1 MPPQPLQPLHAQA
14 DRFID
19 ASGRQVIL
27 RGVNLGGDCKVP
39 WPDGGTGHPSDFA
52 DHREVSFVNRP
63 FPLID
68 ADTHFA
74 RLRGW
79 GFNCLRLLTT
89 WEAVEHAGPGQFDTA
104 YLDYFAEICRKA
116 GEHGFYVFVDFHQ
129 DVWSRMSGG
138 DGAPGWTF
146 DAVGLDFNRFD
157 AAGAALVMQHRYRY
171 PNADTQTDTP
181 EVQGAYPSMSWVRN
195 YRMPANAVMWTLFWA
210 GEHVT
215 PQFRIAGVNVQE
227 YLQKHL
233 LGAMAQVARRV
244 KDMPHVM
251 GFDSMNEPGVGW
263 LGQALSPVWVNG
275 VRSLGALPLPGP
287 VWSPLEAL
295 AVARGVPTELPV
307 RPSLDAPHEP
317 VTSEVI
323 NPNAISIWKAGH
335 LCPFEQAGIYVYK
348 EDAHKQGRLVAL
360 RETVFSH
367 IHGRAFSV
375 SEDAYGPFFHRVAQT
390 LRAISPRWM
399 LFAEIDPFGALSGR
413 SFPQHMPSQ
422 SVNTSHWYDLGLVAL
437 KQFDAR
443 LSVDLLTGERTEGL
457 EALGA
462 RFQRQLSAVKA
473 LANTT
478 PGGSP
483 TLIGEFGIPY
493 DLDHGAAYQA
503 YAKVKAE
510 EAAGQAPADVT
521 TAVTT
526 AVAPAATPAA
536 TPAAP
541 SDAPSDA
548 TRHAAIWSH
557 HTQLLSLMYDALDA
571 LHLSATQ
578 WNYTASNR
586 NAARFGDQWN
596 QEDLSIF
603 SLDQP
608 EGRAVAG
615 FCRPY
620 ARALQGQ
627 LLRMQF
633 NRMLG
638 VFKLSYAAN
647 PDFHAPTE
655 IFLPRG
661 VYANGMQITVT
672 GPERRRQFDADTQI
686 LSIWA
691 SARGTVEVTCG
702 QTGHRNDQSGA
713 QG

>member
-1 MPPQPLQPLHAQA
+1 MFIAELSATQSSFSRLNRIHMSTQPLLPLHAQA

-39 WPDGGTGHPSDFA
+39 WPDGGTGYPGDFA
-52 DHREVSFVNRP
+52 DHRDVSFINRP
-63 FPLID
+63 FPLEE

-74 RLRGW
+74 RLRCW

-157 AAGAALVMQHRYRY
+157 AAGAALVMQHRYQY
-171 PNADTQTDTP
+171 PGADGQTETQAETP
-181 EVQGAYPSMSWVRN
+181 ANQDGYPSMSWVRN

-215 PQFRIAGVNVQE
+215 PQFRIDGVNVQE
-227 YLQKHL
+227 YLQRHL

-263 LGQALSPVWVNG
+263 LGQALSPVMVSG

-307 RPSLDAPHEP
+307 RPSLSAPHEP
-317 VTSEVI
+317 VTLEVI

-335 LCPFEQAGIYVYK
+335 PCPFEQAGIYVYK
-348 EDAHKQGRLVAL
+348 EDAYKQGHLVAL
-360 RETVFSH
+360 RETAFSH
-367 IHGRAFSV
+367 TDGRAFSI

-390 LRAISPRWM
+390 LRTISPRWM
-399 LFAEIDPFGALSGR
+399 LFAELDPFGALSGR
-413 SFPQHMPSQ
+413 SFPQHMPTQ
-422 SVNTSHWYDLGLVAL
+422 SVNASHWYDLGLVAL

-443 LSVDLLTGERTEGL
+443 LSIDLLTGERAEGL
-457 EALGA
+457 AAIGA
-462 RFQRQLSAVKA
+462 RFQRQLSAVKT
-473 LANTT
+473 LANAT

-493 DLDHGAAYQA
+493 DLDQGAAY
-503 YAKVKAE
+503 KAFAELKADPAQDHE
-510 EAAGQAPADVT
+510 E
-521 TAVTT
+521 
-526 AVAPAATPAA
+526 
-536 TPAAP
+536 
-541 SDAPSDA
+541 
-548 TRHAAIWSH
+548 IWSTH
-557 HTQLLSLMYDALDA
+557 IQLLSLMYDALDA

-586 NAARFGDQWN
+586 NAARFGDHWN

-608 EGRAVAG
+608 EGRAIAG

-627 LLRMQF
+627 LMRMHF
-633 NRMLG
+633 NRALG
-638 VFKLSYAAN
+638 VFTLTYSAN

-655 IFLPRG
+655 IFLPRS
-661 VYANGMQITVT
+661 VFDHGMQIAVT
-672 GPERRRQFDADTQI
+672 GPERRRQFNSESQV
-686 LSIWA
+686 LSVWA
-691 SARGTVEVTCG
+691 SARGTVEITC
-702 QTGHRNDQSGA
+702 TADAAAR
-713 QG
+713 

>member
-1 MPPQPLQPLHAQA
+1 MFIAAASTLLFAFLRLVNLHMSIQPLSPLHAQA

-39 WPDGGTGHPSDFA
+39 WPNGSTGFPSDFA
-52 DHREVSFVNRP
+52 DHREVSFINRP
-63 FPLID
+63 FPLD
-68 ADTHFA
+68 EADTHFA

-171 PNADTQTDTP
+171 PDADTQTEIP
-181 EVQGAYPSMSWVRN
+181 EIQDGYPSISWVRN

-215 PQFRIAGVNVQE
+215 PQFRIDGVNVQE
-227 YLQKHL
+227 YLQRHL

-263 LGQALSPVWVNG
+263 LGQALSPVMVNG

-295 AVARGVPTELPV
+295 AVARGVPTKLLV
-307 RPSLDAPHEP
+307 RPSLSAPHEP

-335 LCPFEQAGIYVYK
+335 PCPFEQAGIYVYK
-348 EDAHKQGRLVAL
+348 QGHLVAL
-360 RETVFSH
+360 RETAFSH
-367 IHGRAFSV
+367 TDGRAFSI

-399 LFAEIDPFGALSGR
+399 LFAEMDPFGALSGR
-413 SFPQHMPSQ
+413 SFPQHMPTQ
-422 SVNTSHWYDLGLVAL
+422 SVNTSHWYDLGLVAR
-437 KQFDAR
+437 KHFDPQ
-443 LSVDLLTGERTEGL
+443 LSVDLLTGERAEGL
-457 EALGA
+457 AAIGA

-473 LANTT
+473 LASAT

-493 DLDHGAAYQA
+493 DLDHGAAYKAFAQLKANQA
-503 YAKVKAE
+503 Q
-510 EAAGQAPADVT
+510 GHAPIDV
-521 TAVTT
+521 T
-526 AVAPAATPAA
+526 AVAV
-536 TPAAP
+536 
-541 SDAPSDA
+541 
-548 TRHAAIWSH
+548 RQEEIWS
-557 HTQLLSLMYDALDA
+557 TQTQILSLMYDALDA

-586 NAARFGDQWN
+586 NAARFGDNWN

-608 EGRAVAG
+608 EGRAIAG

-627 LLRMQF
+627 LMRMHF
-633 NRMLG
+633 NRTVG
-638 VFKLSYAAN
+638 VFNLTYAAN

-655 IFLPRG
+655 IFLPRS
-661 VYANGMQITVT
+661 VFAHGMAITVT
-672 GPERRRQFDADTQI
+672 GPERRRQFNSETQV
-686 LSIWA
+686 LSVWA
-691 SARGTVEVTCG
+691 SARGTVEITCSADVAA
-702 QTGHRNDQSGA
+702 HRNRLVGTNPLMPV
-713 QG
+713 